1 MKSKGLVNL
10 MTMTKKELYV
20 FFLMAVLSGFM
31 IGIGGTASLLA
42 ASTLGMWGRLVG
54 AILFSLGIYAIVTY
68 GMKLFTGMVAD
79 IPKMG
84 LKGLWQLPLC
94 FVGNILG
101 VAIVALLV
109 ACSPLAATV
118 IPTGKAIV
126 AAKLA
131 MDAWGIKC
139 FCSAILCGWLIT
151 LSVWA
156 SKYAPKKN
164 LSASIEVLFPVVV
177 FAFCGFDHSVAN
189 MLYFYFAGQVSLQ
202 VIGYILVSIA
212 GNIVGGVL
220 LPLVILLKERAK
232 AERAASDTAEK

>member
-1 MKSKGLVNL
+1 
-10 MTMTKKELYV
+10 MTMTKKELWV
-20 FFLMAVLSGFM
+20 FSLMAVLSGFM

-42 ASTLGMWGRLVG
+42 NYLFGVSGKLIG
-54 AILFSLGIYAIVTY
+54 AVLFSLGIYAIVTY

-84 LKGLWQLPLC
+84 VKGLWQLPLC
-94 FVGNILG
+94 FFCNVLG
-101 VAIVALLV
+101 VAIVAFLV
-109 ACSPLAATV
+109 WHSPLAESVVTMGRV
-118 IPTGKAIV
+118 IVKS
-126 AAKLA
+126 KLA
-131 MDAWGIKC
+131 MDEWAIKS

-189 MLYFYFAGQVSLQ
+189 MLYFYFFGEISWHV
-202 VIGYILVSIA
+202 VGYILCSIA

-220 LPLVILLKERAK
+220 LPLVILLKEHAK
-232 AERAASDTAEK
+232 KERAALDAAAAEQK

>member
-1 MKSKGLVNL
+1 MK
-10 MTMTKKELYV
+10 MTKKELCV

-42 ASTLGMWGRLVG
+42 NHLFGVIGRLIG
-54 AILFSLGIYAIVTY
+54 AVLFSLGIYAIVTY

-84 LKGLWQLPLC
+84 LKGFWQLPLC
-94 FVGNILG
+94 FFGNILG
-101 VAIVALLV
+101 VAIVALLIWQ
-109 ACSPLAATV
+109 SPLADAV
-118 IPTGKAIV
+118 IPTGRAIIQS
-126 AAKLA
+126 KLA
-131 MDAWGIKC
+131 MEHWAIRS
-139 FCSAILCGWLIT
+139 FSSAILCGWLIT

-189 MLYFYFAGQVSLQ
+189 MLYFYFFGEFSWRVL
-202 VIGYILVSIA
+202 GYILASIA

-220 LPLVILLKERAK
+220 LPLVILLKEHAGK
-232 AERAASDTAEK
+232 ERAALDAAKK

>member
-1 MKSKGLVNL
+1 MFS
-10 MTMTKKELYV
+10 
-20 FFLMAVLSGFM
+20 LMAVLSGFM

-42 ASTLGMWGRLVG
+42 NHLFGAAGRLIG
-54 AILFSLGIYAIVTY
+54 AVLFSLGIYAIVTY

-79 IPKMG
+79 IPKIG
-84 LKGLWQLPLC
+84 LKGFWQLPLC
-94 FVGNILG
+94 FVCNILG

-109 ACSPLAATV
+109 WQSPLADAV
-118 IPTGKAIV
+118 ISTGRAIV
-126 AAKLA
+126 QGKLA
-131 MDAWGIKC
+131 MEHWAIRS

-156 SKYAPKKN
+156 PKYAPKKN

-189 MLYFYFAGQVSLQ
+189 MLYFYFFGEISWRVL
-202 VIGYILVSIA
+202 GYILASIA

-220 LPLVILLKERAK
+220 LPLVILLKEQAK
-232 AERAASDTAEK
+232 AECAAPDAAEK